1 MSTNKKLNANIQY
14 SIKTFVVSFGIRG
27 INSKYS
33 YLYPNLSTFSKGL
46 LLNSNRSYATKRAAK
61 RRAREAQLNRY
72 RDYKAQKKWYGRKPL
87 TKDSDYYT
95 GEKEHGNFYKDRLE
109 VREQLK
115 FNKENYPNF
124 LKHVKFH
131 PRMKEK
137 HLNLYHGREHTE
149 LTLSNF
155 HYFLDSPFSD
165 GQKLN

>member
-1 MSTNKKLNANIQY
+1 MTRNNINKKFT
-14 SIKTFVVSFGIRG
+14 IKTFVLSFSIGG
-27 INSKYS
+27 INAKYS
-33 YLYPNLSTFSKGL
+33 YFYPNLSTLSKGL
-46 LLNSNRSYATKRAAK
+46 LLNSNRPYATKKAAK

-72 RDYKAQKKWYGRKPL
+72 RDYKAKKKWYGRKPV
-87 TKDSDYYT
+87 TEDSNYYA
-95 GEKEHGNFYKDRLE
+95 GKQYDGNHYEDRLK

-124 LKHVKFH
+124 LEHVEYG
-131 PRMKEK
+131 PRVKEK